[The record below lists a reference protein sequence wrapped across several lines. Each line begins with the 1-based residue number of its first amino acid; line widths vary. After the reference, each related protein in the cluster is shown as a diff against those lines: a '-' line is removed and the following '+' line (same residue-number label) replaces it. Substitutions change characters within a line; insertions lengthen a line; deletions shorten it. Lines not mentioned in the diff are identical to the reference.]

1 MIATKCIKEE
11 KEDDSL
17 RSTAFRGLVSV
28 LGFLPAEGS
37 AQ

>member
-1 MIATKCIKEE
+1 MISKTCIKEE
-11 KEDDSL
+11 KEGDSL
-17 RSTAFRGLVSV
+17 KSSAFQG